1 MNLLYITFGPRLEIH
16 HQAAFSMLSFLA
28 QKDHVNSITLI
39 TDAPEFYGH
48 VRDHIELIAIT
59 PDTLKEWRGPH
70 DFFWR
75 IKIKALEHLALKLGE
90 KPIVYLD
97 TDTFLF
103 GDGAVMAR
111 RLASQAFM
119 HENEGELAT
128 LKTKTERRM
137 SAQIVGKAFGGVT
150 IRGNH
155 AMWNAG
161 VVAVPGAHN
170 LKTIHM
176 ALSICD
182 DMCAADVERRLV
194 EQFALSVALAENY
207 SLHAGAEFIGHYWG
221 NKAGWNEVITK
232 FFLENYLRNS
242 PLEKELEA
250 LRAFDVFSEPVRT
263 RRSSVHARWIR
274 MVNEFYPPK
283 GVVYVKQQPTDA
295 SIKNEG

>member
-16 HQAAFSMLSFLA
+16 HQAAFSMLSFLT
-28 QKDHVNSITLI
+28 QKEHIHSITLI

-48 VRDHIELIAIT
+48 VRDHIELIAVT

-103 GDGAVMAR
+103 GDGGVMAK
-111 RLASQAFM
+111 RLTTEAFM
-119 HENEGELAT
+119 HENEGALAT

-150 IRGNH
+150 IRGDH

-161 VVAVPGAHN
+161 VVAVPGANN
-170 LKTIHM
+170 LKAIQL
-176 ALSICD
+176 ALSTCD

-194 EQFALSVALAENY
+194 EQFALAVALAETY
-207 SLHAGAEFIGHYWG
+207 PLHAGAEFIGHYWG

-232 FFLENYLRNS
+232 FFLENYLRNFS
-242 PLEKELEA
+242 YEKELEA
-250 LRAFDVFSEPVRT
+250 LRTFDFFSEPLRT
-263 RRSSVHARWIR
+263 RRSSAHARWIR
-274 MVNEFYPPK
+274 MLNGLYPPK
-283 GVVYVKQQPTDA
+283 GVVYVKQPGGD
-295 SIKNEG
+295 KGRVKGG

>member
-16 HQAAFSMLSFLA
+16 HQAAFSMLSFLT
-28 QKDHVNSITLI
+28 QKDHIHSITLI

-48 VRDHIELIAIT
+48 VRDHIKLITVT

-75 IKIKALEHLALKLGE
+75 IKIKALEHLALQLGE
-90 KPIVYLD
+90 KPMVYLD

-103 GDGAVMAR
+103 GDGGAMAR
-111 RLASQAFM
+111 RLTTEAFM
-119 HENEGELAT
+119 HENEGALAT

-137 SAQIVGKAFGGVT
+137 SAQIVSKAFGGVT
-150 IRGNH
+150 IRGDH

-161 VVAVPGAHN
+161 VVAVPGTNN
-170 LKTIHM
+170 LKAIQL

-194 EQFALSVALAENY
+194 EQFALSVALAESY
-207 SLHAGAEFIGHYWG
+207 PLHAGADFIGHYWG

-232 FFLENYLRNS
+232 FFLEHYLTNI
-242 PLEKELEA
+242 PFEA
-250 LRAFDVFSEPVRT
+250 EIEAMRAFDFFSVPVRT
-263 RRSSVHARWIR
+263 RRSSAHAGWTR
-274 MVNEFYPPK
+274 MVDGLYPPK
-283 GVVYVKQQPTDA
+283 GVVYVKRP
-295 SIKNEG
+295 

>member
-1 MNLLYITFGPRLEIH
+1 
-16 HQAAFSMLSFLA
+16 MLSFLA
-28 QKDHVNSITLI
+28 QKDHIHSITLI

-48 VRDHIELIAIT
+48 VREHIELITIT

-103 GDGAVMAR
+103 GAGAIMAK
-111 RLASQAFM
+111 RLTTEAFM
-119 HENEGELAT
+119 HENEGALST

-137 SAQIVGKAFGGVT
+137 SAQIVDKVFGGAT
-150 IRGNH
+150 IRGDH

-161 VVAVPGAHN
+161 VVAVPGANN
-170 LKTIHM
+170 LKAIRL

-194 EQFALSVALAENY
+194 EQFALSVALAESY
-207 SLHAGAEFIGHYWG
+207 PLRACADFIGHYWG

-232 FFLENYLRNS
+232 FFVESYLRKS
-242 PLEKELEA
+242 TREKELEA
-250 LRAFDVFSEPVRT
+250 LRAFDFFSEPVRT
-263 RRSSVHARWIR
+263 RRSSAHAGWVR
-274 MVNEFYPPK
+274 MLDGLYPPK
-283 GVVYVKQQPTDA
+283 GVVYVKQPGGDVNR
-295 SIKNEG
+295 KKGG

>member
-16 HQAAFSMLSFLA
+16 HQAAFSMLSFLT
-28 QKDHVNSITLI
+28 QKDHIHSITLI

-48 VRDHIELIAIT
+48 VREHVELIAIT

-75 IKIKALEHLALKLGE
+75 IKIKALEYLALKLGE

-103 GDGAVMAR
+103 GDGAAMAK
-111 RLASQAFM
+111 RLTTEAFM
-119 HENEGELAT
+119 HENEGALAT

-137 SAQIVGKAFGGVT
+137 SAQIVGEVFGGVT
-150 IRGNH
+150 IRGDH

-161 VVAVPGAHN
+161 VVAVPGAKN
-170 LKTIHM
+170 VKAIQL
-176 ALSICD
+176 ALAICD

-194 EQFALSVALAENY
+194 EQFALSVALAESY
-207 SLHAGAEFIGHYWG
+207 PLHAGADFIGHYWG

-242 PLEKELEA
+242 SREKELEA
-250 LRAFDVFSEPVRT
+250 LRAFDFLGEPLRT
-263 RRSSVHARWIR
+263 RRSSAHARWVR
-274 MVNEFYPPK
+274 LVDGFYPPK
-283 GVVYVKQQPTDA
+283 GVVYVKQPGGDKGRA
-295 SIKNEG
+295 KGG

>member
-16 HQAAFSMLSFLA
+16 HQAAFSMLSFLT
-28 QKDHVNSITLI
+28 QKDQIHSITLI

-48 VRDHIELIAIT
+48 VRDRIELIAIT

-75 IKIKALEHLALKLGE
+75 IKIKAMEHLALKLGE

-103 GDGAVMAR
+103 GDGAAMAR
-111 RLASQAFM
+111 RLTTEAFM
-119 HENEGELAT
+119 HENEGALGT

-137 SAQIVGKAFGGVT
+137 SAQIVGKVFGGVT
-150 IRGNH
+150 IGAGH

-161 VVAVPGAHN
+161 VVAVPGTKN
-170 LKTIHM
+170 LKAIQL

-194 EQFALSVALAENY
+194 EQFALSVALAESY
-207 SLHAGAEFIGHYWG
+207 PLHAGAEFIGHYWG

-232 FFLENYLRNS
+232 FFLENYLRKAS
-242 PLEKELEA
+242 DEKELEA
-250 LRAFDVFSEPVRT
+250 LRAFDFFSEPLRT
-263 RRSSVHARWIR
+263 RRSSAHARWVR
-274 MVNEFYPPK
+274 MLDGLYPPK
-283 GVVYVKQQPTDA
+283 GVVYVKEPGRDVNR
-295 SIKNEG
+295 KKGG